1 MPIVQ
6 IYCCSRKSI
15 IMPNIAKKKPFSQ
28 DGDTALEADMEEF
41 GFDSLDDLAT
51 MMVEALT
58 LPLPAD
64 FRDANGA
71 KGSDIGQ
78 ADPLAPQS
86 SKRIN

>member
-1 MPIVQ
+1 
-6 IYCCSRKSI
+6 
-15 IMPNIAKKKPFSQ
+15 
-28 DGDTALEADMEEF
+28 MEEF

-78 ADPLAPQS
+78 ADPLTPQS